1 LRSTKFRLEFP
12 MQSDNR
18 LFDDFVKFVNGAAG
32 TFAGMARETESA
44 AKERAREWIGGL
56 DFVARDEFDAVK
68 AMAVAARDE
77 ADALKLRIAALE
89 TQLAAQAEAAK
100 APRAKKPQGDA

>member
-1 LRSTKFRLEFP
+1 LELE
-12 MQSDNR
+12 MQTDNR

-32 TFAGMARETESA
+32 TVAGMARETESA
-44 AKERAREWIGGL
+44 ARERAREWIGGL
-56 DFVARDEFDAVK
+56 DFVSRDEFEVVK

-77 ADALKLRIAALE
+77 NDALKARIAALE
-89 TQLAAQAEAAK
+89 AQLAAKPA

>member
-1 LRSTKFRLEFP
+1 
-12 MQSDNR
+12 MQTDNR

-44 AKERAREWIGGL
+44 ARERAREWIGGL
-56 DFVARDEFDAVK
+56 DFVSRDEFEAVK
-68 AMAVAARDE
+68 AMAAAARDE
-77 ADALKLRIAALE
+77 ADALKARLAALE
-89 TQLAAQAEAAK
+89 AQLAAKPAA

>member
-1 LRSTKFRLEFP
+1 
-12 MQSDNR
+12 MQTDNR

-44 AKERAREWIGGL
+44 ARERAREWIGGL
-56 DFVARDEFDAVK
+56 DFVSRDEFDAVK

-77 ADALKLRIAALE
+77 NEALKTRLAALE
-89 TQLAAQAEAAK
+89 AQLADKSA
-100 APRAKKPQGDA
+100 APRAKKPLADG